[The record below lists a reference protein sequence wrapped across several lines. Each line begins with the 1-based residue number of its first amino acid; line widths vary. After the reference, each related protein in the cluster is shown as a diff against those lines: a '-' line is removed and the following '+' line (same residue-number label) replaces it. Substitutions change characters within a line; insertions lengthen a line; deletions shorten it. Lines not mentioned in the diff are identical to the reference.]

1 MKKRIRLLAMIL
13 AASMMVQTPVYASS
27 VKNLQNQKSKTQQEL
42 NKVNENISNLQK
54 NSQQTQNE
62 INELDSELV
71 SLLADLDILEQ
82 DITNK

>member
-42 NKVNENISNLQK
+42 NKVNENISNL
-54 NSQQTQNE
+54 
-62 INELDSELV
+62 
-71 SLLADLDILEQ
+71 
-82 DITNK
+82 